1 MNSLNT
7 TSKYCNV
14 YLETL
19 DHYKENDN
27 REKLKDINN
36 PKISN
41 INDRVILFPI
51 SPSECMFSNDTS
63 SVSINLL
70 VAGETSVGLSKKL
83 ATWSITAMFPD
94 PTTNKNL
101 PYIATTTIDD
111 KTFIPDPY
119 TYYCKTIY
127 TWQKEQTP
135 LVFRLKTWGEY
146 YYCQVKKFDFGRQ
159 DYSGWVYANI
169 DFVEFKS
176 ASLYNG
182 ESNAEYSTDYPSD
195 YYYADSNDDIIN
207 LCIKLYGTSDAYRYF
222 MNLNSM
228 KNIKITPHAQ
238 YKVR

>member
-1 MNSLNT
+1 MNSLNA

-19 DHYKENDN
+19 DHYRYNNGD
-27 REKLKDINN
+27 LKDVNN
-36 PKISN
+36 PNVEN
-41 INDRVILFPI
+41 INDRVILCPI
-51 SPSECMFSNDTS
+51 SPSECMFSNDMS
-63 SVSINLL
+63 SITMDLL
-70 VAGETSVGLSKKL
+70 VAGEVSVGLSKKL
-83 ATWSITAMFPD
+83 ATWSITVMFPD
-94 PTTNKNL
+94 PTINKNL
-101 PYIATTTIDD
+101 PYIMTSTVNGETI
-111 KTFIPDPY
+111 IPDPY
-119 TYYCKTIY
+119 TYYCQTIY

-195 YYYADSNDDIIN
+195 YYYPDEGDDICSV
-207 LCIKLYGTSDAYRYF
+207 CIKLYSTSEAYRYF
-222 MNLNSM
+222 MSINNM
-228 KNIKITPHAQ
+228 KNINLVPGKQ